1 MEENKIR
8 FVNNLLFTAGDAI
21 LKIYNSNDFN
31 TSLKADNSPVTA
43 ADKTSSM
50 ILNEGLKKIFSEIPV
65 IDEETTIPG
74 FEIRKKWDSFFL
86 VDPLDGTKEF
96 IKKNGEFCINLALIQ
111 KNIPVAGWIYQP
123 ITGKGW
129 FAEKENGIS
138 EFERSGGFCKIKPE
152 KVDSEKLRIV
162 ISRSFF
168 NPREEE
174 IINRIA
180 KGFPVEI
187 IHMGSSIKQ
196 IALVLGKADMYL
208 KAGPCSEWDT
218 APGQLMVEESGGVVL
233 CHNNFL
239 PLGYNKP
246 VLSNP
251 DFVMLNLKLNTPGF
265 INDLQNIIQN

>member
-1 MEENKIR
+1 
-8 FVNNLLFTAGDAI
+8 L
-21 LKIYNSNDFN
+21 
-31 TSLKADNSPVTA
+31 

-50 ILNEGLKKIFSEIPV
+50 ILNEGLKEIFSEIPV

-74 FEIRKKWDSFFL
+74 FEIRKNWDSFFL

-111 KNIPVAGWIYQP
+111 QNIPVAGWIYQP
-123 ITGKGW
+123 ITRKGW
-129 FAEKENGIS
+129 FAEKGNGIT
-138 EFERSGGFCKIKPE
+138 EFQQSGSFCKINPE
-152 KVDSEKLRIV
+152 KGDSEKLRIV

-180 KGFPVEI
+180 KDFPVEI
-187 IHMGSSIKQ
+187 IHLGSSIKQ

-251 DFVMLNLKLNTPGF
+251 DFVMLNSKLNTPGF
-265 INDLQNIIQN
+265 IKDLQNIIQN